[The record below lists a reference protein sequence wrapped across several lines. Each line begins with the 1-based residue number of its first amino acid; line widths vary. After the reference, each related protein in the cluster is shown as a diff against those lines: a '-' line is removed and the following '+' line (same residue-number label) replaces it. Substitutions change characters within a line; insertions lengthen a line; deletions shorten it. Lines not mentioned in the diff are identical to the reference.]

1 MRQIVKRLLR
11 TVGLYERA
19 SCWYHLT
26 KQYRPGYIG
35 RQVRYRLF
43 GAEDG
48 YRVPPTLYVHRIIAR
63 GWGAQYMDMG
73 AEAMDQIEA
82 VLQRHGVDLA
92 DCRDILDFGCGCG
105 RLIRQLP
112 KRTAAKLHG
121 TDYNAPMI
129 RWCKRNLPFATFSR
143 NGLEP
148 PLDFPDAGFDLVYMI
163 SVFTHL
169 SADLQRRWAREIH
182 RILRP
187 GGHFYFTTHGD
198 TYFEFLT
205 PEQIERFKAGEVV
218 VIDRDAEGT
227 NHYGSFESAT
237 FVKNELLRG
246 FELVGNVPGPGNLT
260 QEIFIARK
268 PVE

>member
-1 MRQIVKRLLR
+1 MRHTIKRILK

-26 KQYRPGYIG
+26 KQYRPGYLG
-35 RQVRYRLF
+35 RQFRYRLF

-48 YRVPPTLYVHRIIAR
+48 HRVPPTLYVHRIIAR

-73 AEAMDQIEA
+73 AAAMDQIEA
-82 VLQRHGVDLA
+82 HLRAHGVEFA
-92 DCRDILDFGCGCG
+92 TCRDILDFGCGCG

-112 KRTAAKLHG
+112 KRTTARLFG
-121 TDYNAPMI
+121 TDYNRPMI
-129 RWCKRNLPFATFSR
+129 RWCRRNLPIAAFSL

-148 PLDFPDAGFDLVYMI
+148 PLEYADNSFDLVYMI

-169 SADLQRRWAREIH
+169 SAVLQERWAREIQ

-227 NHYGSFESAT
+227 NHYGSFESERYVRDT
-237 FVKNELLRG
+237 LLRDFEVVG
-246 FELVGNVPGPGNLT
+246 FLPGPGNLT
-260 QEIFIARK
+260 QDVYIARK
-268 PVE
+268 PGE